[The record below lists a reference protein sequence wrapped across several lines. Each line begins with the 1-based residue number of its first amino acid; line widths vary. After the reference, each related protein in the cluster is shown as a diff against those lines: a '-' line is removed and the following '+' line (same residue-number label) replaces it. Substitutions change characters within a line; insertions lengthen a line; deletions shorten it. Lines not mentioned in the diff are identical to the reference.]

1 MNGIHLILA
10 ANLVWLLGLPSL
22 AADQP
27 DKPSFE
33 QYLRESAVP
42 KEVIDR
48 FLAGPSWAQ
57 YDPELGYILGNY
69 LPQDGMGK
77 SATISTVQA
86 NGARTSFLY
95 AGKRCRINTYGDS
108 FTQCHQVSDGE
119 TWQEYLAG
127 HLGEP
132 IRNFG
137 MGGYGVYQAYR
148 RMVREERTDH
158 GAPYVIFYIWGDD
171 HIRSLLRCRHAI
183 IFRWWNDQGGRAF
196 HNNFWPNIEV
206 DLQTGQ
212 FVERENLLPTRE
224 ALYQM
229 TDPQRMVDLLKDDLA
244 LQLFAF
250 KLGLIR
256 DVDRKPI
263 SELAARLD
271 FPLDWSQDATLR
283 SQADRLLDRYSLR
296 ATRFVLEK
304 AREFARQ
311 NGKRLLVVLFDPGRV
326 LPQLVEGRARYD
338 QEIVDFLRENGFTY
352 FDMNVVHVEDFKC
365 FRLTYE
371 QYRQRYFIGHYN
383 PSGNHFFAYSIKDK
397 VVEWLDPKP
406 ITYQKRDPESVDFK
420 GYLQDSH

>member
-1 MNGIHLILA
+1 M
-10 ANLVWLLGLPSL
+10 
-22 AADQP
+22 
-27 DKPSFE
+27 
-33 QYLRESAVP
+33 
-42 KEVIDR
+42 
-48 FLAGPSWAQ
+48 
-57 YDPELGYILGNY
+57 
-69 LPQDGMGK
+69 
-77 SATISTVQA
+77 
-86 NGARTSFLY
+86 
-95 AGKRCRINTYGDS
+95 
-108 FTQCHQVSDGE
+108 
-119 TWQEYLAG
+119 
-127 HLGEP
+127 
-132 IRNFG
+132 
-137 MGGYGVYQAYR
+137 
-148 RMVREERTDH
+148 
-158 GAPYVIFYIWGDD
+158 
-171 HIRSLLRCRHAI
+171 
-183 IFRWWNDQGGRAF
+183 
-196 HNNFWPNIEV
+196 

-250 KLGLIR
+250 KVGLIR
-256 DVDRKPI
+256 DVDRKRI

-271 FPLDWSQDATLR
+271 FPIDWNQDATLR
-283 SQADRLLDRYSLR
+283 SQADRLLDRYSLC

-311 NGKRLLVVLFDPGRV
+311 NGKKLLVVLFDPGRV

-406 ITYQKRDPESVDFK
+406 ITYQKFDPQLVDFT

>member
-1 MNGIHLILA
+1 
-10 ANLVWLLGLPSL
+10 
-22 AADQP
+22 
-27 DKPSFE
+27 
-33 QYLRESAVP
+33 
-42 KEVIDR
+42 
-48 FLAGPSWAQ
+48 
-57 YDPELGYILGNY
+57 
-69 LPQDGMGK
+69 
-77 SATISTVQA
+77 
-86 NGARTSFLY
+86 
-95 AGKRCRINTYGDS
+95 
-108 FTQCHQVSDGE
+108 
-119 TWQEYLAG
+119 
-127 HLGEP
+127 
-132 IRNFG
+132 
-137 MGGYGVYQAYR
+137 
-148 RMVREERTDH
+148 
-158 GAPYVIFYIWGDD
+158 
-171 HIRSLLRCRHAI
+171 
-183 IFRWWNDQGGRAF
+183 
-196 HNNFWPNIEV
+196 V

-296 ATRFVLEK
+296 ATRFVLGK

-311 NGKRLLVVLFDPGRV
+311 NGKGLLVVLFDPGRV

-371 QYRQRYFIGHYN
+371 QYRQRYFIGHYS

-406 ITYQKRDPESVDFK
+406 IPYQKRDPESVDFK
-420 GYLQDSH
+420 GYLQNSR